1 MSTQKRA
8 GRWNALRPAARGAC
22 PEEEGLGER
31 FRLPG
36 PRVEWSIGER
46 FRLISPRAEGNASG
60 NVGCDRFRKK

>member
-1 MSTQKRA
+1 MSAYKRA

-22 PEEEGLGER
+22 PEEGLGER

-46 FRLISPRAEGNASG
+46 FRLISSRADGNASG